1 MIPRWSVF
9 GTDHAETEIESFTHD
24 LGGFNLGVGLGALGS
39 QEGFLDHTITLNY
52 VIEPGT
58 ATSEDYRQV
67 FSTRR
72 TPTVVVTPGT
82 SPTTGTITLFPTDP
96 DRNARINSL
105 IRPGDYNIVIP
116 FVNDVLVEND
126 EKFTVRLSVPEGTP
140 LPPNTFLYKDSVEV
154 TIQNDDDVE
163 INFNDAPEVVVHEDH
178 VEAPVSIAVQSSPK
192 FAENTTV
199 TVGYKIRGGS
209 ALVGQDYTGTDGTL
223 TFVKDPIAAA
233 FDQPFVVLRIPII
246 DDDLFELNS
255 AGFNEETFTVT
266 IFHLN
271 EPPISGLSFGSTEL
285 KVSIIEKRSP

>member
-1 MIPRWSVF
+1 M
-9 GTDHAETEIESFTHD
+9 
-24 LGGFNLGVGLGALGS
+24 
-39 QEGFLDHTITLNY
+39 
-52 VIEPGT
+52 
-58 ATSEDYRQV
+58 
-67 FSTRR
+67 
-72 TPTVVVTPGT
+72 
-82 SPTTGTITLFPTDP
+82 FPTDP

-116 FVNDVLVEND
+116 FVNDNLVEND
-126 EKFTVRLSVPEGTP
+126 ETFTVRLSVPEGTP

-154 TIQNDDDVE
+154 TIQNDDDVV
-163 INFNDAPEVVVHEDH
+163 IDFNDTPEVVVHEDH
-178 VEAPVSIAVQSSPK
+178 VEAIVSIAVQSSPK

-199 TVGYKIRGGS
+199 TVGYEIRGGS

-285 KVSIIEKRSP
+285 EVSIIDNDLPDITLRSETGQWIEGMADMTLRAIHS